1 MFYLS
6 FIQASLS
13 TNNHQIRN
21 LKLLPI
27 PLDERDPN
35 INKIILKDR
44 EHVKIRNQEQTSIMP
59 SIVIIE
65 IISMHETTPGTSLFK
80 LLLDEINFIQTP
92 QGLIGYGMVFIT
104 IVVIQKDQSIIAL
117 IKNIPQN
124 IKANKL
130 VPKNKLE

>member
-1 MFYLS
+1 MFYLT

-44 EHVKIRNQEQTSIMP
+44 EHVKIQNQEQTNIMP
-59 SIVIIE
+59 SIVTIE
-65 IISMHETTPGTSLFK
+65 IISMHETT
-80 LLLDEINFIQTP
+80 
-92 QGLIGYGMVFIT
+92 
-104 IVVIQKDQSIIAL
+104 
-117 IKNIPQN
+117 KNIPQN